1 MTELVVEFSMNQ
13 EVGLEST
20 NPWTP
25 EIDVRTANPPPA
37 LLAKYTVKE
46 KTFFYDYARFVVRL
60 IQNKT
65 VTNRIHYVISTE
77 RIVTDKPV
85 DIRVMVFPART
96 LRGRQNRTLH
106 GSYSQSASQIS
117 LYPLRISKEWIR
129 GEGLDLFRAG
139 VENMSQRKLR
149 SLYEI
154 SESAVST
161 MIHEILHVK
170 FQQRS
175 MSRYGEEA
183 LVRKLERQFMEGWE
197 NWILVPV
204 QQALAGT
211 D

>member
-1 MTELVVEFSMNQ
+1 MYQ
-13 EVGLEST
+13 EVSLESRAS
-20 NPWTP
+20 WKP
-25 EIDVRTANPPPA
+25 EIDVRVANPPPA

-65 VTNRIHYVISTE
+65 VTDRIHHVISTE
-77 RIVTDKPV
+77 RIVTEKPV

-106 GSYSQSASQIS
+106 GSYSQSGSQIS

-129 GEGLDLFRAG
+129 GEGLDLFRRG
-139 VENMSQRKLR
+139 FESRSQRKLR

-197 NWILVPV
+197 DWILVPV
-204 QQALAGT
+204 QQALAMT

>member
-1 MTELVVEFSMNQ
+1 MYQ
-13 EVGLEST
+13 EVGLESH
-20 NPWTP
+20 WSP
-25 EIDVRTANPPPA
+25 EVDVRIANPPPA
-37 LLAKYTVKE
+37 LLAKYTMKE
-46 KTFFYDYARFVVRL
+46 KTFFYDYAHFIVRL
-60 IQNKT
+60 IQSET
-65 VTNRIHYVISTE
+65 VTDRIHYVISTE

-96 LRGRQNRTLH
+96 FRGRQNRTLH
-106 GSYSQSASQIS
+106 GSYSQAASQIS
-117 LYPLRISKEWIR
+117 LYPLRIPKGWIR
-129 GEGLDLFRAG
+129 GEGLNLFRRG
-139 VENMSQRKLR
+139 PEDNSQRRLR
-149 SLYEI
+149 GLYEI

-197 NWILVPV
+197 DWIQAPI
-204 QQALAGT
+204 QQALRAA